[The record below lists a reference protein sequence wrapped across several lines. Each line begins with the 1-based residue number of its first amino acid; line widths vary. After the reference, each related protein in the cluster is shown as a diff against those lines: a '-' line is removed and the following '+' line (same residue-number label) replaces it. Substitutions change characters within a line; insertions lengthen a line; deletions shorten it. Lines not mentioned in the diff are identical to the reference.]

1 MPFAQLWAVM
11 FFLMLITVGLD
22 TEFGM
27 LEGVVT
33 PVVDMKLFP
42 KLKKEYISGKLSDR
56 TSIEDKL
63 RFLFRFLFVFAFVHT
78 QYRMRWEKL
87 IREKFLKLLRTTL

>member
-63 RFLFRFLFVFAFVHT
+63 QSLFRFLFVFAFVHT
-78 QYRMRWEKL
+78 QDRMRWEKL
-87 IREKFLKLLRTTL
+87 IREKFLKPFRTTL

>member
-11 FFLMLITVGLD
+11 FFLMLIVVGID

-42 KLKKEYISGKLSDR
+42 KLRKEYISGKL
-56 TSIEDKL
+56 
-63 RFLFRFLFVFAFVHT
+63 
-78 QYRMRWEKL
+78 YN
-87 IREKFLKLLRTTL
+87 

>member
-1 MPFAQLWAVM
+1 
-11 FFLMLITVGLD
+11 
-22 TEFGM
+22 M

-42 KLKKEYISGKLSDR
+42 KLKKEYISGNLSDR

-63 RFLFRFLFVFAFVHT
+63 RSLFRFLFVFAFGHT
-78 QYRMRWEKL
+78 QDRMRWEKL
-87 IREKFLKLLRTTL
+87 IREKFLKLFRTTL